1 MSEPTTPS
9 TPPPPPAELSDLR
22 EVMRRTRLSRSTIY
36 ALKAAGL
43 FPPSPSTSAPTPGAG
58 SPPRSTSGS
67 QHAPVPERGGPSGD
81 GS

>member
-9 TPPPPPAELSDLR
+9 TKPPELLDLR
-22 EVMRRTRLSRSTIY
+22 EVMRRTKLSRSTIY

-43 FPPSPSTSAPTPGAG
+43 FPPSPSTSAPTPCAG